1 LAIISTQ
8 LLYHGGGQGMTPEQV
23 KEKLEGV
30 KWINKEIKGLYLEL
44 EALESG
50 IIKKPTLSHSRVQT
64 SRENKT
70 ENNLISV
77 LKLKEDTLQRIE
89 RLTEE
94 RMAISGLIDK
104 LDNPLERSV
113 LRLFYLNDLVAS
125 EVAEE
130 IGKSNTTV
138 YIIRQKAIEHLA
150 SIVKAD

>member
-1 LAIISTQ
+1 
-8 LLYHGGGQGMTPEQV
+8 M
-23 KEKLEGV
+23 
-30 KWINKEIKGLYLEL
+30 EL
-44 EALESG
+44 EVLESG

-94 RMAISGLIDK
+94 RMAISELIDK
-104 LDNPLERSV
+104 LANPLERSV

-130 IGKSNTTV
+130 IDRSNTTV
-138 YIIRQKAIEHLA
+138 YIIRQKAIEHLTG
-150 SIVKAD
+150 IVNGD

>member
-1 LAIISTQ
+1 
-8 LLYHGGGQGMTPEQV
+8 MTPEQV

-94 RMAISGLIDK
+94 RIGISELIDK
-104 LDNPLERSV
+104 LANPLERSV
-113 LRLFYLNDLVAS
+113 LRFFYLNDLVAS

-130 IGKSNTTV
+130 IGKSDVTV
-138 YIIRQKAIEHLA
+138 YRIKQAAIEHLA
-150 SIVKAD
+150 SVVNAD

>member
-1 LAIISTQ
+1 
-8 LLYHGGGQGMTPEQV
+8 MRPEQV

-44 EALESG
+44 EALEGG
-50 IIKKPTLSHSRVQT
+50 IIQKPTLSHSRVQT

-94 RMAISGLIDK
+94 RMEISRLIDK
-104 LDNPLERSV
+104 LVNPLERSV
-113 LRLFYLNDLVAS
+113 LRLFYLNNLDAWQ
-125 EVAEE
+125 VAEE
-130 IGKSNTTV
+130 IDKSKTTV
-138 YIIRQKAIEHLA
+138 YRVKQEAIEHLSKVEGA
-150 SIVKAD
+150 N

>member
-1 LAIISTQ
+1 MNDA
-8 LLYHGGGQGMTPEQV
+8 EV
-23 KEKLEGV
+23 KLKLEGV

-44 EALESG
+44 EALEGG
-50 IIKKPTLSHSRVQT
+50 IIQKPTLSHSRVQT

-113 LRLFYLNDLVAS
+113 LRLFYLNELVAL

-130 IGKSNTTV
+130 LGNSTTTV
-138 YIIRQKAIEHLA
+138 YRIKQAAIEHLA
-150 SIVKAD
+150 EVR

>member
-1 LAIISTQ
+1 
-8 LLYHGGGQGMTPEQV
+8 MTPEQV

-44 EALESG
+44 EALEGG
-50 IIKKPTLSHSRVQT
+50 IIKKPTLSHSRVQA

-94 RMAISGLIDK
+94 RMEISKLIDK
-104 LDNPLERSV
+104 LVNPLERSV
-113 LRLFYLNDLVAS
+113 LRLFYLNNIDAWQ
-125 EVAEE
+125 VAEE
-130 IGKSNTTV
+130 IDKSKTTV
-138 YIIRQKAIEHLA
+138 YRVKQEAIEHLSKVEGA
-150 SIVKAD
+150 N

>member
-1 LAIISTQ
+1 MSAD
-8 LLYHGGGQGMTPEQV
+8 EV
-23 KEKLEGV
+23 KTKLEGV

-50 IIKKPTLSHSRVQT
+50 IIQKPTLSHSRVQT

-94 RMAISGLIDK
+94 RMEISRLIDK
-104 LDNPLERSV
+104 LANPLERSV
-113 LRLFYLNDLVAS
+113 LRLFYLNVLVAL

-130 IGKSNTTV
+130 IGVSTASV
-138 YIIRQKAIEHLA
+138 YRVRQKAIEHLA
-150 SIVKAD
+150 GLVNGD

>member
-1 LAIISTQ
+1 
-8 LLYHGGGQGMTPEQV
+8 MTPEQV

-30 KWINKEIKGLYLEL
+30 KWISKEIKGLYLEL
-44 EALESG
+44 EALEGG
-50 IIKKPTLSHSRVQT
+50 IIKKPTLSHSRIQT

-113 LRLFYLNDLVAS
+113 LRLFYLNDLVAL

-130 IGKSNTTV
+130 IGKSRTNV
-138 YIIRQKAIEHLA
+138 YLIRQKAIEHLSKVEGA
-150 SIVKAD
+150 N

>member
-1 LAIISTQ
+1 
-8 LLYHGGGQGMTPEQV
+8 MTPEQV

-44 EALESG
+44 EALEGG

-94 RMAISGLIDK
+94 RMEISRLIDK
-104 LDNPLERSV
+104 LANPLERSV
-113 LRLFYLNDLVAS
+113 LRLFYLNDLVAL
-125 EVAEE
+125 EVAEK
-130 IGKSNTTV
+130 IGKSTTSV
-138 YIIRQKAIEHLA
+138 YRVKQEAIEHLSKVEGA
-150 SIVKAD
+150 N

>member
-1 LAIISTQ
+1 
-8 LLYHGGGQGMTPEQV
+8 MTPEQV

-30 KWINKEIKGLYLEL
+30 KWISKEIKGLYLEL
-44 EALESG
+44 EALEGG
-50 IIKKPTLSHSRVQT
+50 IIQKPTLSHSRVQT

-94 RMAISGLIDK
+94 RMETSRLIDK
-104 LDNPLERSV
+104 LANPLERSV
-113 LRLFYLNDLVAS
+113 LRFFYLNDLVAS

-130 IGKSNTTV
+130 IGKSTTSV
-138 YIIRQKAIEHLA
+138 YRVKQEAIEHLA
-150 SIVKAD
+150 NVG

>member
-1 LAIISTQ
+1 
-8 LLYHGGGQGMTPEQV
+8 MTPEQV

-30 KWINKEIKGLYLEL
+30 KWISKEIKGLYLEL
-44 EALESG
+44 EALEDG

-94 RMAISGLIDK
+94 RMEISRLIDK
-104 LDNPLERSV
+104 LANPLERSV
-113 LRLFYLNDLVAS
+113 LRLFYLNDFDIWG
-125 EVAEE
+125 VAEE
-130 IGKSNTTV
+130 IGKSKASI
-138 YIIRQKAIEHLA
+138 YRAKKAAIEHLA
-150 SIVKAD
+150 GMVNGN

>member
-1 LAIISTQ
+1 
-8 LLYHGGGQGMTPEQV
+8 MTPEQV

-30 KWINKEIKGLYLEL
+30 KWISKEIKGLYLEL
-44 EALESG
+44 EALEGG
-50 IIKKPTLSHSRVQT
+50 IIKKPTLSHSRVQA

-113 LRLFYLNDLVAS
+113 LRLFYLNDLVAL

-130 IGKSNTTV
+130 IGKSRTNV
-138 YIIRQKAIEHLA
+138 YLIRQKAIEHLSKVEGA
-150 SIVKAD
+150 N

>member
-1 LAIISTQ
+1 
-8 LLYHGGGQGMTPEQV
+8 MTPEQV

-64 SRENKT
+64 SRGNT
-70 ENNLISV
+70 AENNLISV

-94 RMAISGLIDK
+94 RMEISRLIDK
-104 LDNPLERSV
+104 LANPLERSV
-113 LRLFYLNDLVAS
+113 LRFFYLNDLVAS

-130 IGKSNTTV
+130 IGKSTTSV
-138 YIIRQKAIEHLA
+138 YRVKQEAIEHLA
-150 SIVKAD
+150 NVG

>member
-1 LAIISTQ
+1 
-8 LLYHGGGQGMTPEQV
+8 MTPEQV

-44 EALESG
+44 EALEGG
-50 IIKKPTLSHSRVQT
+50 IIQKPTLSHSRVQT

-94 RMAISGLIDK
+94 RMEISRLIDK
-104 LDNPLERSV
+104 LANPLERSV
-113 LRLFYLNDLVAS
+113 LRFFYLNDLVAS

-130 IGKSNTTV
+130 IGKSTTSV
-138 YIIRQKAIEHLA
+138 YRVKQEAIEHLEN
-150 SIVKAD
+150 VG

>member
-1 LAIISTQ
+1 
-8 LLYHGGGQGMTPEQV
+8 MTPEQV

-30 KWINKEIKGLYLEL
+30 KWINKEIEGLYLEL
-44 EALESG
+44 AALESG
-50 IIKKPTLSHSRVQT
+50 IIQKPTLSHSRVQT

-104 LDNPLERSV
+104 LANPFERSV
-113 LRLFYLNDLVAS
+113 LRLFYLNDLDAW

-130 IGKSNTTV
+130 IGKSKSLV
-138 YIIRQKAIEHLA
+138 YRVRQEAIEHLA
-150 SIVKAD
+150 GVVNAD

>member
-1 LAIISTQ
+1 
-8 LLYHGGGQGMTPEQV
+8 MTPEQV

-64 SRENKT
+64 SRENKA

-94 RMAISGLIDK
+94 RMAISELIDK
-104 LDNPLERSV
+104 LANPLERSV
-113 LRLFYLNDLVAS
+113 LRFFYLNDLVAS

-130 IGKSNTTV
+130 IGKSDVTV
-138 YIIRQKAIEHLA
+138 YRIKQAAIEHLA
-150 SIVKAD
+150 EVFNAD

>member
-1 LAIISTQ
+1 
-8 LLYHGGGQGMTPEQV
+8 MTPEQV

-44 EALESG
+44 EALEGG
-50 IIKKPTLSHSRVQT
+50 IIQKQELSTTRVQT
-64 SRENKT
+64 SRVNT
-70 ENNLISV
+70 AENNLISV

-104 LDNPLERSV
+104 LANPFERSV
-113 LRLFYLNDLVAS
+113 LRLFYLNDLVVL

-130 IGKSNTTV
+130 LGKSKTSI
-138 YIIRQKAIEHLA
+138 YQARKEAIEHLA
-150 SIVKAD
+150 ETGL